1 MGKGACLTA
10 RNPSFLYLSP
20 YPPPARFLFFFKL
33 QNLPQKKHGMIHHL
47 VCLPRSSFSYWA
59 SRPMGSWIWTRQQRC
74 WKCKREGFMIS
85 PMYWK
90 ASTSLRRNL
99 KTTCNG
105 CEYESW
111 PPRPSLPLMG
121 SFQTW
126 GFLPVPTFTFM
137 PTLHSFALLFFSTLS
152 FSLPSS
158 PSFRPEVQ
166 SFFTKRLIL
175 ILSGIKGFMFD

>member
-1 MGKGACLTA
+1 MALLLILILGLQWEMGLAQLQ

-47 VCLPRSSFSYWA
+47 VCSPRSSFSSWA
-59 SRPMGSWIWTRQQRC
+59 SHLMGSWIWTRQQRC

-90 ASTSLRRNL
+90 ASTSLRRSL

-105 CEYESW
+105 CEYES
-111 PPRPSLPLMG
+111 PPHPIPWLWWG
-121 SFQTW
+121 SIQTLS
-126 GFLPVPTFTFM
+126 FLSILTFTFM
-137 PTLHSFALLFFSTLS
+137 PTLHCFLFSYSLLSPLS
-152 FSLPSS
+152 PSS
-158 PSFRPEVQ
+158 TP
-166 SFFTKRLIL
+166 
-175 ILSGIKGFMFD
+175 